1 MASVYLA
8 STDYASFGVPDADA
22 AEVQQ
27 ASLLVNGY
35 LKRPEGL
42 VWGADANGAPA
53 YMAGATAALTL
64 SAAAGFAPGSNVT
77 LGYAGAALGQD
88 SIGEVVTIDRANAAI
103 CETSVIAQ
111 AAPGSLTLAS
121 VLFAHAGGATLE
133 LGMAILEERALPKD
147 RSVTRLARWP
157 VARLL
162 SGLGRYAYG
171 RRDAQAAGEMAEY
184 NLLAV
189 VSSFGGPPLWIPFD
203 VSQADVSIATSEVW
217 VPAGAL
223 LAYYSE
229 VRLRYLAG
237 WSAAQLPL
245 DVKQATANLVRAII
259 DQGLSANVESYSAG
273 DTKLARFSDTLLDAD
288 TKAMLAPYRARLFA

>member
-1 MASVYLA
+1 VVSLYLQ
-8 STDYASFGVPDADA
+8 SGDYAGFGVADA
-22 AEVQQ
+22 SAVQVQQ
-27 ASLLVNGY
+27 ASMLINGY

-42 VWGADANGAPA
+42 VWGADANGSPA
-53 YMAGATAALTL
+53 YMAGLAASLTANATASFL
-64 SAAAGFAPGSNVT
+64 AGTNVSVPFAGP
-77 LGYAGAALGQD
+77 ALGRD
-88 SIGEVVTIDRANAAI
+88 AIGEVVTLDRANAEL
-103 CETSVIAQ
+103 CETCVIANV
-111 AAPGSLTLAS
+111 APGTLTLQT
-121 VLFAHAGGATLE
+121 VLFAHASGATLE

-157 VARLL
+157 VVALL

-171 RRDAQAAGEMAEY
+171 RRDAQAAGELAEY

-203 VSQADVSIATSEVW
+203 VSQADVSVATSEVW

-245 DVKQATANLVRAII
+245 DVKQATANLVRVIL
-259 DQGLSANVESYSAG
+259 DQGLSANVESYAAG
-273 DTKLARFSDTLLDAD
+273 DTKVQRFSDTLLDAD
-288 TKAMLAPYRARLFA
+288 TKAILAPYRARLFT